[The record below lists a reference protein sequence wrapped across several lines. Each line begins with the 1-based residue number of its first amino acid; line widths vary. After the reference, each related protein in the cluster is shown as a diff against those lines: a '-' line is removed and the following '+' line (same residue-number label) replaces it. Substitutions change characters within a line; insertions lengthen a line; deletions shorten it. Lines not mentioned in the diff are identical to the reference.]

1 MQLLQQH
8 SGQTHLTEHSITVR
22 LRIAKWYAKNLLV
35 IEPGFNAHLGG
46 WNDED
51 NECTA
56 TFTCFD
62 SYPYPPYR
70 RTKEDLEEYVVRRFG
85 SMIIESK
92 RRGRNLDL
100 SSASKGVPLKHPL
113 VLMDK
118 KDYPS
123 LQDNFSEEY
132 ILPLTK
138 VQLIEANSLLKKGR
152 RIRPDNIKKTSG
164 YESDVY
170 NVRMGKWQ

>member
-1 MQLLQQH
+1 M
-8 SGQTHLTEHSITVR
+8 TEHSITVR

-35 IEPGFNAHLGG
+35 IEPGFNAHLEK
-46 WNDED
+46 WNKED

-62 SYPYPPYR
+62 DYPYPLYR
-70 RTKEDLEEYVVRRFG
+70 RTKEELEEYVVRRFG
-85 SMIIESK
+85 SMIIEGK
-92 RRGRNLDL
+92 RRSRQLAL
-100 SSASKGVPLKHPL
+100 TAASKGVPLKHPI

-123 LQDNFSEEY
+123 LQDNFREEY
-132 ILPLTK
+132 LLPLSK
-138 VQLIEANSLLKKGR
+138 MQLIEANGTLVQTKGM
-152 RIRPDNIKKTSG
+152 RIKPDNIKKTSG

-170 NVRMGKWQ
+170 NVRIGKWQ

>member
-1 MQLLQQH
+1 M
-8 SGQTHLTEHSITVR
+8 TEHSITVR

-46 WNDED
+46 WNRED

-62 SYPYPPYR
+62 NYPYPPYR

-123 LQDNFSEEY
+123 MQDNFSEEY
-132 ILPLTK
+132 LLPLTK
-138 VQLIEANSLLKKGR
+138 EQLIEANSVLVDDNNIYGR
-152 RIRPDNIKKTSG
+152 RIKADKIKKTSG
-164 YESDVY
+164 YESDIHM
-170 NVRMGKWQ
+170 VRIGKWQ